1 MSPAMGDLNKWVL
14 VSVTEK
20 NSQNQVLVVDDS
32 RVIRRAAVKIL
43 QNDFDVIE
51 AEDGE
56 EAWEELQKNPNISVV
71 FSDLGMPV
79 MDGFELL
86 EKIRNADDPAL
97 AKVPVIIITG
107 AEESDGTK
115 EEVLEL
121 GATDFI
127 SKPFDSISLKT
138 RAAANINYRKEVQ
151 SLEKRVGVDKLTGLL
166 TQESFIQQGEQALAY
181 AQRHCTEISL
191 IRFDIEHF
199 AEVFIKHG
207 KEIAEQIL
215 GKITGIINEGKRTE
229 DIAARL
235 GVSRF
240 ALILHSS
247 DPKGAEIAV
256 SRICQRVA
264 RLKLKMGDDVFNMLL
279 STGITT
285 LSMEKPD
292 IDFVTFLKHA
302 ESAHKKAAE
311 KGGGKIIRYKTTG
324 QSTENVP
331 VTEIEINL
339 EEITSNIKQGSSNV
353 SDEQLASAMRKIIPL
368 IEKSDKQLKL
378 GLNKVIMHIKSRL
391 QH

>member
-1 MSPAMGDLNKWVL
+1 MSPAIGDIIKWVL
-14 VSVTEK
+14 VSVAEK

-43 QNDFDVIE
+43 QKDFDVIE

-56 EAWEELQKNPNISVV
+56 EAWEELQRNSNISVV

-86 EKIRNADDPAL
+86 DKIRNAQDPAL

-138 RAAANINYRKEVQ
+138 RAAANINYRNEVQ

-166 TQESFIQQGEQALAY
+166 TEDSFIQQGEQALSY

-191 IRFDIEHF
+191 VRFDIEHF

-215 GKITGIINEGKRTE
+215 GKVTAIINEGKRTE

-264 RLKLKMGDDVFNMLL
+264 RLKLKMGSDVFNMLL

-285 LSMEKPD
+285 LSMEESD
-292 IDFVTFLKHA
+292 VDFSALLEHA
-302 ESAHKKAAE
+302 ENAHKKAAE
-311 KGGGKIIRYKTTG
+311 KGGGKIIRYKTAT
-324 QSTENVP
+324 QSTEKAP
-331 VTEIEINL
+331 VADVEVNL
-339 EEITSNIKQGSSNV
+339 EEITSTIKQNGNSL
-353 SDEQLASAMRKIIPL
+353 SDEQLASAMRKILPL
-368 IEKSDKQLKL
+368 LAQSDKQLKL
-378 GLNKVIMHIKSRL
+378 GLSKVIMHIKNRL